1 MTTRLKIY
9 NDALL
14 LAGERSLA
22 SLTETTESRRLL
34 DQVWN
39 SDGVLKCLEA
49 GQWFFATRTVQLDY
63 DPDIDPDFGFNRA
76 FTKPTDWVNTMALCS
91 DEFFNVPLLEYSDE
105 SGYWYADVDIIYVKY
120 VSSDEDYGMDL
131 NKWPGS
137 FEEYVAAHFASRI
150 VLKLSSDPKKL
161 EMLLKV
167 YEDLM
172 KKAKSAAAMAQP
184 TKLLP
189 PGSWSKARL
198 RRGMERGNRSG
209 DLY

>member
-14 LAGERSLA
+14 LAGERSIA

-49 GQWFFATRTVQLDY
+49 GQWFFATRAVQIDY
-63 DPDIDPDFGFNRA
+63 DPDIEPDFGYSRA

-91 DEFFNVPLLEYSDE
+91 DEFFKTPLLNYLDE
-105 SGYWYADVDIIYVKY
+105 SGYWYAEEEIIYVKY
-120 VSSDEDYGMDL
+120 VSSDEDYGLDL
-131 NKWPGS
+131 LKWPGS
-137 FEEYVAAHFASRI
+137 FQEYVAAHFASRI
-150 VLKLSSDPKKL
+150 VLKLTSDKDR
-161 EMLLKV
+161 LKMVMMV
-167 YEDLM
+167 YEDLK
-172 KKAKSAAAMAQP
+172 KKAKNMAGMAQP

-189 PGSWSKARL
+189 PGSWTKSRM
-198 RRGMERGNRSG
+198 RTGGERGNRSG

>member
-14 LAGERSLA
+14 LAGERSIA

-49 GQWFFATRTVQLDY
+49 GQWFFATRAVQIDY
-63 DPDIDPDFGFNRA
+63 DPDIEPDFGYPRA
-76 FTKPTDWVNTMALCS
+76 FTKPTDWVNTMSLCS
-91 DEFFNVPLLEYSDE
+91 DEYYQTPLLDYIDE
-105 SGYWYADVDIIYVKY
+105 SGYWYADLDIIYVKY

-161 EMLLKV
+161 EMMLKV
-167 YEDLM
+167 YEDM
-172 KKAKSAAAMAQP
+172 KKKAKSAAAMSQP